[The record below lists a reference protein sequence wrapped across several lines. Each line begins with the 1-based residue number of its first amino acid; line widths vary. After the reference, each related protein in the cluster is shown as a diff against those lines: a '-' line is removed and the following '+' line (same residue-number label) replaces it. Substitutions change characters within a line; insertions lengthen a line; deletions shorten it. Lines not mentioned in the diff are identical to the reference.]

1 MPFLFVDYDQ
11 GAGGE
16 FFCEQLSQSKQC
28 VKLTSKKYKFG
39 RTKVFDR
46 FDQEFL
52 KPNAPQPKFLSAADE
67 LYDIVP
73 THRLCELAKKLL
85 GKIRTIRIAAPNIE
99 DNMWRFLKYQ
109 QRHKVFLSKLSP
121 ELFLG
126 EIKMLARTATNT
138 NFLKQVHSKMDS
150 LEINLLSMGVS
161 NTNENR
167 EYFISNALSLESE
180 PTFDYD
186 LIIPYSDL
194 FFNVGKVKQDIL
206 NTFGIEITEPWLDT
220 YRKNYEA
227 WLSHSQT

>member
-1 MPFLFVDYDQ
+1 MPFLFVDYDP

-28 VKLTSKKYKFG
+28 VKLPSKKYESG

-52 KPNAPQPKFLSAADE
+52 KPNAPEPKFLSAADG

-85 GKIRTIRIAAPNIE
+85 GEIRTIRIASPDIE
-99 DNMWRFLKYQ
+99 DNVWRFLKYQ

-126 EIKMLARTATNT
+126 EIKMLTRIATNT
-138 NFLKQVHSKMDS
+138 NFLKQVHSKMDW
-150 LEINLLSMGVS
+150 LEIKLLSMGVS

-167 EYFISNALSLESE
+167 DYFISTNLMLEIE
-180 PTFDYD
+180 PNFDYD
-186 LIIPYSDL
+186 LIIPYNDL
-194 FFNVGKVKQDIL
+194 FFNIDKVKQDIF
-206 NTFGIEITEPWLDT
+206 NTFGIEITGPWLDT
-220 YRKNYEA
+220 YRQNYEA
-227 WLSHSQT
+227 WLSQT

>member
-28 VKLTSKKYKFG
+28 VKLTSKKYETG

-52 KPNAPQPKFLSAADE
+52 KPNAPQPNFLSADDE

-85 GKIRTIRIAAPNIE
+85 GKIQTIRIASHAIE
-99 DNMWRFLKYQ
+99 NNLRNFLKYQ
-109 QRHKVFLSKLSP
+109 QRHKVFLSKIPP
-121 ELFLG
+121 ELFVG
-126 EIKMLARTATNT
+126 EIKMLARTATNP
-138 NFLKQVHSKMDS
+138 NFLKQVRSKMDWV
-150 LEINLLSMGVS
+150 EINLLSMGIS

-167 EYFISNALSLESE
+167 DHFISKALTSE
-180 PTFDYD
+180 IEPNFDYD
-186 LIIPYSDL
+186 LIIPYEDL
-194 FFNVGKVKQDIL
+194 FFNVDKVKKDIL
-206 NTFGIEITEPWLDT
+206 DTFDIEITEPWLDI
-220 YRKNYEA
+220 YRQNYEA
-227 WLSHSQT
+227 WLSQT

>member
-1 MPFLFVDYDQ
+1 MPFLFVDYDP

-28 VKLTSKKYKFG
+28 VKLLSKKYESG

-52 KPNAPQPKFLSAADE
+52 KPNAPEPKFLSADDA

-85 GKIRTIRIAAPNIE
+85 GEIRTIRIASPSTE
-99 DNMWRFLKYQ
+99 DNVWRFLKYQ

-126 EIKMLARTATNT
+126 EIEMLARTATNT
-138 NFLKQVHSKMDS
+138 DFLKQVHIKMDY

-167 EYFISNALSLESE
+167 DYFISKSLAPERE
-180 PTFDYD
+180 PDFNYD
-186 LIIPYSDL
+186 LIVPYSDL
-194 FFNVGKVKQDIL
+194 IFNVAKVRQDIL
-206 NTFGIEITEPWLDT
+206 DIFGIEITEPWVDT
-220 YRKNYEA
+220 YRQNYEA
-227 WLSHSQT
+227 WLSQT